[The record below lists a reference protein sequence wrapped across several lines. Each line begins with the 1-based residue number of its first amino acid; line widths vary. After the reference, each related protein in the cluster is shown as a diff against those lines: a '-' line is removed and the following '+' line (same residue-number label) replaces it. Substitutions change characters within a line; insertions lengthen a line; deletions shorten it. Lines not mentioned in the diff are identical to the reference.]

1 MRCPKSFFNSL
12 LDGALRLMHLTK
24 AGYLAMGSQI
34 VDASLVPAPK
44 QIPWAGSAACVF
56 AE

>member
-1 MRCPKSFFNSL
+1 
-12 LDGALRLMHLTK
+12 MHLTK